1 MIGTIKRRPRS
12 LALAGALLLALMILG
27 LPAIAQEHP
36 LSAWRLNEWSAWERL
51 PEVNPYATIT
61 GRGSGEGWGN
71 SSASIGVTARAAFEP
86 DLSRAELSAEF
97 VPVPRGIITSDPRL
111 FIAPLRQ
118 RLEWKVIATVRNP
131 NDVAMTNA
139 RVHNQFGKAFRATLT
154 GQSVGDA
161 RIADADVKGLLP
173 SSSGFTWDIGYLGPG
188 AAAKAELTVTT
199 NQAGGR
205 AEFAEEGVYSLD
217 TGFQLTYRLL
227 GKDEIRNTAPCSVI
241 ARVNPSALRPDA
253 EPYAVQ
259 QKPIER
265 DLVLP
270 ERPVSVRPGVGGSV
284 PIGGGQGGIAPSV
297 SVKQS
302 GELATISRDRYFM
315 GENVNGLFLL
325 LATGVSDNVGV
336 EDDKFTV
343 LAGEEAEWRVEV
355 QVDNRASQP
364 PSTVAWNGW
373 TVTLIFGE
381 HLTADEIERSV
392 SLPDPTVEND
402 GELTIETYCPEPDI
416 TRVRVVWDWQ
426 QKGNKKFVP
435 GSRAY
440 LSLKVKTNGLPP
452 SDEDLIFC
460 DSINMEY
467 HPVGGGYVHQVPLDP
482 VYIKSAAEPHADVS
496 VTATCLDWRVRKPGI
511 YAALATEITAT
522 GCGKLQVQ
530 FSDFGD
536 LARTDGV
543 SGTVPVFYAFGQDL
557 PEKPSLQ
564 WIAASAMNDQSNW
577 PIPLE
582 LNPTI
587 GSVVRLWSM
596 VNVGEDVSSA
606 EYSSDRGDDKG
617 VITFIVSNN

>member
-1 MIGTIKRRPRS
+1 
-12 LALAGALLLALMILG
+12 
-27 LPAIAQEHP
+27 
-36 LSAWRLNEWSAWERL
+36 RLNEWSAWESL

-61 GRGSGEGWGN
+61 GLGSGEGWGN
-71 SSASIGVTARAAFEP
+71 SSASIGVTARAVFEP
-86 DLSRAELSAEF
+86 DLSRAEITAEF
-97 VPVPRGIITSDPRL
+97 VPVSRGIITSDPRL

-118 RLEWKVIATVRNP
+118 RLEWKVIVTVRNP
-131 NDVAMTNA
+131 NDVSMTNA
-139 RVHNQFGKAFRATLT
+139 RVHNQFGKAFRAALT
-154 GQSVGDA
+154 GRSVGDA
-161 RIADADVKGLLP
+161 RMADADVKGLLP
-173 SSSGFTWDIGYLGPG
+173 SSSGFTWDVGYLGPG
-188 AAAKAELTVTT
+188 DAAKAELTVTT
-199 NQAGGR
+199 SQTGGR

-227 GKDEIRNTAPCSVI
+227 GKDEVRNTAPCSVI
-241 ARVNPSALRPDA
+241 ARVNPSTLRPDGQ
-253 EPYAVQ
+253 PYAIEQ
-259 QKPIER
+259 RPIER

-440 LSLKVKTNGLPP
+440 LALKVKTNGLPP

-530 FSDFGD
+530 FSDFRD